1 MKASRR
7 QDTSAVTGDDDDDDD
22 ADDDAD
28 CLQLAIRVVTAGK
41 VKAMDFRRGVQSRGS
56 RSCCSHQSW

>member
-1 MKASRR
+1 MYPVQACRGCLRCENLVKASRR

-28 CLQLAIRVVTAGK
+28 CN
-41 VKAMDFRRGVQSRGS
+41 
-56 RSCCSHQSW
+56 